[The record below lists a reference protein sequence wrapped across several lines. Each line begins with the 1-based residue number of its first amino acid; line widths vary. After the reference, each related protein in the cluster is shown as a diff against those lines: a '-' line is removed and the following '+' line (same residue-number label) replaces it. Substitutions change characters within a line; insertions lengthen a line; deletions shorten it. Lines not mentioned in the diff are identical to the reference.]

1 LELLAVHPQV
11 RWILIWQFRVTL
23 LAGLLS
29 GLLAGWHA
37 AFSATLGGLI
47 AIASGLAYAWR
58 ALRRVGADASD
69 ARKAY
74 SAQVVGEGYKFAAT
88 LLLFT
93 LVFKTYAQIAAL
105 PLFLAYV
112 ATVFVYWMALLKQR

>member
-23 LAGLLS
+23 LAGLLA
-29 GLLAGWHA
+29 GLLTSWHA
-37 AFSATLGGLI
+37 ALSAVFGGLI

-58 ALRRVGADASD
+58 ALRCVGAEASD

-74 SAQVVGEGYKFAAT
+74 NAQVVGEGYKFAVT

-93 LVFKTYAQIAAL
+93 LVFKTYAQLVAL

-112 ATVFVYWMALLKQR
+112 ATVFVYWIALLKQR

>member
-1 LELLAVHPQV
+1 MHPQV
-11 RWILIWQFRVTL
+11 RWILRWQFQVTTV
-23 LAGLLS
+23 A
-29 GLLAGWHA
+29 GLLAGVTGGFDA
-37 AFSATLGGLI
+37 ALSAVFGGLI
-47 AIASGLAYAWR
+47 AVASGFAYAWR
-58 ALRRVGADASD
+58 ALRRPGADGQD

-74 SAQVVGEGYKFAAT
+74 NAQVVAEGYKFAVT

-93 LVFKTYAQIAAL
+93 LVFKTYAQLAAL